1 MVTPES
7 SMTESLPLHEA
18 LEDDIQVQ
26 LARVFNIAGC
36 RTQVE
41 LAEVLGI
48 RQSSI
53 ADAKR
58 RGRIPPGWL
67 ITLLRSRGVHPDWIT
82 RGARPKFLINTPLPD
97 ESAPDQ
103 ASGHDPETP
112 LVRRLLCCFSL
123 RDLTG
128 ELARRRMLPDG
139 AQGK

>member
-1 MVTPES
+1 MIEL
-7 SMTESLPLHEA
+7 SLPETA
-18 LEDDIQVQ
+18 EDDIQVQ
-26 LARVFNIAGC
+26 LARIFSVAGC

-67 ITLLRSRGVHPDWIT
+67 LTLLRLRGVHPDWII
-82 RGARPKFLINTPLPD
+82 RGARPKFLISNIASD
-97 ESAPDQ
+97 EAYPASDPAAAQSA
-103 ASGHDPETP
+103 
-112 LVRRLLCCFSL
+112 LIRKILRCFSL

-128 ELARRRMLPDG
+128 ELTRRQAAAEAR
-139 AQGK
+139 QK

>member
-1 MVTPES
+1 
-7 SMTESLPLHEA
+7 MTESLPLHEA

-82 RGARPKFLINTPLPD
+82 RGARPKFLIANPGSEDGDAAQDSL
-97 ESAPDQ
+97 
-103 ASGHDPETP
+103 SGHDAETP
-112 LVRRLLCCFSL
+112 LIRKLLRCFSL
-123 RDLTG
+123 RDLAG
-128 ELARRRMLPDG
+128 ELARRQMASDEARRR
-139 AQGK
+139 

>member
-1 MVTPES
+1 
-7 SMTESLPLHEA
+7 MTESLPLHEA
-18 LEDDIQVQ
+18 PEDDIQVQ

-67 ITLLRSRGVHPDWIT
+67 ITLLRLRGVHPDWIT
-82 RGARPKFLINTPLPD
+82 RGARPKFLINTLIPD
-97 ESAPDQ
+97 EDAPPQ
-103 ASGHDPETP
+103 VPLSGHDAETP
-112 LVRRLLCCFSL
+112 IVSKLLRCFSL
-123 RDLTG
+123 RDLAG
-128 ELARRRMLPDG
+128 ELARRQMLPDG